1 MMNIDKF
8 KYFSLDAVK
17 SLKRNSTTTI
27 FSVTTISATFFIN
40 GLFLLFLLSIGR
52 SFESIYTNNQA
63 MKEMIMIL
71 ICFKFAIF
79 IVIPLVSVLLIV
91 NAIKMVLFSR
101 RSEISI
107 MKLIGATNWFIRW
120 PFIIEGGIIGIAGAF
135 VGYLSLFFVYSFIY
149 TKAMEYAP
157 EFSLV
162 QPTFITNIMLF
173 PFGVSGI
180 LIGVIGSIIALRK
193 FLNV

>member
-1 MMNIDKF
+1 MNIDKF

-120 PFIIEGGIIGIAGAF
+120 PFIIEGAIIGIAGAF
-135 VGYLSLFFVYSFIY
+135 AGYLSLFLIYSFIY
-149 TKAMEYAP
+149 TKAMEYSP
-157 EFSLV
+157 EFNLL
-162 QPTFITNIMLF
+162 QPQFITNIMLF
-173 PFGVSGI
+173 PFEMSGI
-180 LIGVIGSIIALRK
+180 FIGFIGSIIALRK

>member
-1 MMNIDKF
+1 MNSSTF
-8 KYFSLDAVK
+8 KYFSLDAIK

-52 SFESIYTNNQA
+52 SFETISTENQA

-71 ICFKFAIF
+71 RCFKFAIF
-79 IVIPLVSVLLIV
+79 IVIPVVSVLLIV

-135 VGYLSLFFVYSFIY
+135 VGYLSLFFIYSFIY

-162 QPTFITNIMLF
+162 QPTFITNIMFF